1 MKYVSLVLRVDR
13 ILGMGSAELLSLC
26 KGSAVTEN
34 LRNIA
39 ILGGRVVRVER
50 PVLAQDNT
58 DIRRPSRTGF
68 NYHFQCLCDP
78 RPQNY
83 FECLFLPRP

>member
-1 MKYVSLVLRVDR
+1 MKYVSVVLRVDR
-13 ILGMGSAELLSLC
+13 ILGMGAAELLSLC

-39 ILGGRVVRVER
+39 IDGGRVVER
-50 PVLAQDNT
+50 PVLAQYNT

-68 NYHFQCLCDP
+68 
-78 RPQNY
+78 
-83 FECLFLPRP
+83 